1 MIVLVLDD
9 HPPIVEFLAIK
20 LRELDGE
27 LNILQAYN
35 VEQALQFFE
44 SNEVNRVICDL
55 QIISGKNMAI
65 PNHCHKM
72 GIPFMVYSSHVNHS
86 LIKELKSYN
95 ITCYISKG
103 SKIDSLKEG
112 LKNLLK
118 NTPYFCS
125 EVQKEQLNHS
135 LNDVPRPKLS
145 KSEHKIVKAYALGM
159 NTSEVAKNL
168 GLKEVT
174 VRNHRA
180 RATDKN
186 LCSFSE
192 LIAAYKYWED

>member
-1 MIVLVLDD
+1 MIVLILDD
-9 HPPIVEFLAIK
+9 HPPIIEFLAIK
-20 LRELDGE
+20 LQEINSELT
-27 LNILQAYN
+27 ILEAN
-35 VEQALQFFE
+35 TVEQALHLLE
-44 SNEVNRVICDL
+44 SQEVQRVVCDL

-65 PNHCHKM
+65 PNRCHKM
-72 GIPFMVYSSHVNHS
+72 GIPFMVYSSHVNYS
-86 LIKELKSYN
+86 LIKELKTYN

-174 VRNHRA
+174 IRNHRA

>member
-72 GIPFMVYSSHVNHS
+72 GIPFMVYSSHVNYS